1 LLDSMMRNVRFG
13 RSPSES
19 RWRPQSIRNLSAA
32 GDSPWNESLLGAA
45 FLRHALA
52 LLAHEHSRIGRADLL
67 GEPRRTAD
75 ERGRAQERRDLG
87 SRHGHRLPRRCLPGS
102 RELGEREPLVHTPDM
117 PFKSWFAAVPVAA
130 VAALVVSGCG
140 DDGVSLRTFAG
151 DWQAHARTLSTSR
164 TGDGREWLSL
174 GMSSPFPRRNFV
186 FDIRFRLSR
195 PQGTPHD
202 ATATATIT
210 AVRVGDQSTFT
221 AAHPAPRVGE
231 SFRIHLLNGV
241 LTSRL
246 SRANY
251 CGPGVN
257 WPTAGCGA

>member
-1 LLDSMMRNVRFG
+1 MASVRECHQ
-13 RSPSES
+13 SE
-19 RWRPQSIRNLSAA
+19 
-32 GDSPWNESLLGAA
+32 
-45 FLRHALA
+45 
-52 LLAHEHSRIGRADLL
+52 
-67 GEPRRTAD
+67 
-75 ERGRAQERRDLG
+75 
-87 SRHGHRLPRRCLPGS
+87 
-102 RELGEREPLVHTPDM
+102 EPLVDTPDM
-117 PFKSWFAAVPVAA
+117 LFKSWFAAVPVAA

-140 DDGVSLRTFAG
+140 GDGVSLRTFAG
-151 DWQAHARTLSTSR
+151 SWQAHARTLSISR
-164 TGDGREWLSL
+164 AGEGREWLSL

-210 AVRVGDQSTFT
+210 AVRLGGQSTFT

-231 SFRIHLLNGV
+231 SFRIRLRNGV

-257 WPTAGCGA
+257 WPKAGCGA